1 MLGLILTNEVL
12 YASARAR
19 VHICLLLRTRMCFR
33 SRILLAT
40 HVGSLVWHADGWA
53 TTRCLRLQEA
63 YEQIKRQMI
72 EALAPDRRGQMEA
85 AFEKLMVGVLR
96 NLESRNRDKFT
107 QNLTAFRQEVKAFLN
122 A

>member
-1 MLGLILTNEVL
+1 V
-12 YASARAR
+12 AS
-19 VHICLLLRTRMCFR
+19 
-33 SRILLAT
+33 
-40 HVGSLVWHADGWA
+40 HADACA
-53 TTRCLRLQEA
+53 TTRCLLLQEA

-72 EALAPDRRGQMEA
+72 EALSPDRRGQMEA

>member
-1 MLGLILTNEVL
+1 MPSP
-12 YASARAR
+12 APRFWQ
-19 VHICLLLRTRMCFR
+19 RTRVVWFR
-33 SRILLAT
+33 MLTLSQQ
-40 HVGSLVWHADGWA
+40 
-53 TTRCLRLQEA
+53 RCLRLQEA

>member
-1 MLGLILTNEVL
+1 MSAGNGALTVDVRLDHGVL
-12 YASARAR
+12 SN
-19 VHICLLLRTRMCFR
+19 V
-33 SRILLAT
+33 
-40 HVGSLVWHADGWA
+40 
-53 TTRCLRLQEA
+53 QEA

-85 AFEKLMVGVLR
+85 AFEKLMTGVLR

>member
-1 MLGLILTNEVL
+1 VR
-12 YASARAR
+12 ARAFTHASCCAACCPSPFAAGNAR
-19 VHICLLLRTRMCFR
+19 VLFR
-33 SRILLAT
+33 ELTLSQRC
-40 HVGSLVWHADGWA
+40 
-53 TTRCLRLQEA
+53 CLRLQEA